1 MCNTHTWIVVCH
13 LIEMDK
19 KINSRVAIK
28 IMLSIVI
35 VVTIFHLSILLK
47 IIPYEITWG
56 GRLKNDSEMY
66 VFETVS
72 IIINFILGLTLLVK
86 GNYIKQII
94 SLKIANIILW
104 VFLIL
109 FGLNTI
115 GNIFA
120 KTNFEKLFTILTLA
134 SSILIWII
142 LKAKNNEHT
151 NRVDGQ

>member
-1 MCNTHTWIVVCH
+1 
-13 LIEMDK
+13 MDK
-19 KINSRVAIK
+19 KIYSRIAIK

-35 VVTIFHLSILLK
+35 AVTIFHLSILLK

-72 IIINFILGLTLLVK
+72 ILINFILGLTLLVK
-86 GNYIKQII
+86 GNYIKQVI

-104 VFLIL
+104 IFLIL

-120 KTNFEKLFTILTLA
+120 KSNFEKLFAILTLS

-142 LKAKNNEHT
+142 LKAKK
-151 NRVDGQ
+151 